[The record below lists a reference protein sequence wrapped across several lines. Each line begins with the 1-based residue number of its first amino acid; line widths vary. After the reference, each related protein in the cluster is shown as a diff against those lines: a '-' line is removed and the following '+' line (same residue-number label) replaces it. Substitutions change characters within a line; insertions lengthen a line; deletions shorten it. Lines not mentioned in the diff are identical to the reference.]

1 MSPEF
6 RYLAMNSGSAIYQP
20 GGLSFQDVDAD
31 THGVAGKS
39 DNITRDF
46 VSSTPDLSRA
56 YDNDNNVS
64 FPPEEQTRLNG
75 KGVCGLQQIMQK
87 RGIIL

>member
-75 KGVCGLQQIMQK
+75 KGVVARSRLCRREG
-87 RGIIL
+87 